1 MPITSSAK
9 KALRQSKTR
18 RERNI
23 KQKDA
28 YKDAV
33 KMYRKLVAAKQW
45 ADAAAKLPAVYKSLD
60 KAAKTNVITKNKAQ
74 RLKSRLAKLL
84 PKK

>member
-28 YKDAV
+28 YKGAV
-33 KMYRKLVAAKQW
+33 KTYRKFVSGKQW
-45 ADAAAKLPAVYKSLD
+45 EDATAKLSAVFKAVD
-60 KAAKTNVITKNKAQ
+60 KAAKTNVITKNKAG
-74 RLKSRLAKLL
+74 RLKSRLSKLI

>member
-33 KMYRKLVAAKQW
+33 KTYRKLAAAKQW
-45 ADAAAKLPAVYKSLD
+45 SDATAKLPAVYKSLD

-74 RLKSRLAKLL
+74 RLKSRLTKLM